1 MGDYMLVGQFV
12 HNLDS
17 KNRITIPSKFRVKLG
32 EKAIITVGFDRCLA
46 IYTQEEWEN
55 LQTKLLSL
63 NSNQS
68 DTRKYI
74 RFLVGSATECDC
86 DNHGRVILPANLI
99 EYSHIKKELVILGSL
114 NHIEIWAKEEWSHY
128 YETASKQFEEVAE
141 KLEF

>member
-1 MGDYMLVGQFV
+1 MFVGQFV

-46 IYTQEEWEN
+46 IYTHEEWEN

>member
-1 MGDYMLVGQFV
+1 MGDYMFVGQFV

-99 EYSHIKKELVILGSL
+99 EYSHIKKELVIRGSL

>member
-1 MGDYMLVGQFV
+1 MGDYMFVGQFV